1 MSMSAFPIPVKTRQ
15 NAKMVI
21 TATVVYVVL
30 VTQDKT
36 AKQVSERLP
45 WVLDVLLLIQEER

>member
-1 MSMSAFPIPVKTRQ
+1 MLMSAFPIPVKTRQ